1 MRRDRWHFGSS
12 VAPARFDEANR
23 AFHVAAAARPVHGAA
38 RMPRRLRRVI
48 GKQLPMTH
56 PTTPKGGGA

>member
-23 AFHVAAAARPVHGAA
+23 AFHGAA